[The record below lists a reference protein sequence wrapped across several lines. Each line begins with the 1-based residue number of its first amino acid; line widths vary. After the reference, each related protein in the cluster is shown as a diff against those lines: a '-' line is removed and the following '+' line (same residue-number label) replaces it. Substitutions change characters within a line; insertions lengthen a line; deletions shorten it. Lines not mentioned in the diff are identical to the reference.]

1 MTNWPKIVCG
11 SVAMVIERGC
21 ETQKYFTIV
30 VHLTH
35 LDNNT
40 DSNSTDEENI
50 QMVCV
55 CKDMV
60 FPGFLSGKQKLLIK
74 DKRNIA
80 RFLS

>member
-1 MTNWPKIVCG
+1 MRDTKNILWFDDILLK
-11 SVAMVIERGC
+11 
-21 ETQKYFTIV
+21 
-30 VHLTH
+30 LN
-35 LDNNT
+35 LDNTT

-50 QMVCV
+50 QMVYV

-74 DKRNIA
+74 DKRNIE

>member
-1 MTNWPKIVCG
+1 MKNKTSYDICTSFKPN
-11 SVAMVIERGC
+11 
-21 ETQKYFTIV
+21 
-30 VHLTH
+30 
-35 LDNNT
+35 LDNTT

-74 DKRNIA
+74 DKRNIE

>member
-11 SVAMVIERGC
+11 CDGNWERLRD
-21 ETQKYFTIV
+21 TKYFTIV

-50 QMVCV
+50 QMVYV

-74 DKRNIA
+74 DKRNIE